1 MHAYNK
7 MRAKMRAISRVYLR
21 YYKQPQFLKHIII
34 NTLHTT
40 HKQQNPIFESYQ
52 AHLLKC

>member
-52 AHLLKC
+52 AHKQR